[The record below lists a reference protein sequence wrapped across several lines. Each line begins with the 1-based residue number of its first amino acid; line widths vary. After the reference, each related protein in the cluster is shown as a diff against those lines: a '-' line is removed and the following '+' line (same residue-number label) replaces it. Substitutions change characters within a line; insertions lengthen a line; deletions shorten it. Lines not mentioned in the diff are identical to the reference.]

1 MIQASDLEIR
11 PDEKG
16 PKNLAILLLL
26 SSLIVAGMGWQDWQ
40 LHNDGLSDE
49 QIETFLATPNSQPG
63 EPTTV
68 EQYRDFEADVRENNG
83 YLLRG
88 VSLMLASVCLL
99 VGAPM
104 LYRLQRKGAQLCTA
118 GALIGLFGGV
128 VGSMTIN
135 SAAQTYLGDAMKLTY
150 EIWVYLCG
158 TMMSLC
164 LAVAA
169 LPLLNARARLALHPK
184 VSIVHEEE

>member
-1 MIQASDLEIR
+1 MSPTDLEVR

-16 PKNLAILLLL
+16 PKNLAVILLL
-26 SSLIVAGMGWQDWQ
+26 SSIIVAGMGWQDWQ
-40 LHNDGLSDE
+40 LHNDGLTDE

-68 EQYRDFEADVRENNG
+68 DQYRDFETDVRDNNG
-83 YLLRG
+83 YLVRG
-88 VSLMLASVCLL
+88 VSLLISSLCLL

-104 LYRLQRKGAQLCTA
+104 LYRLQRNGARLCSA
-118 GALIGLFGGV
+118 GALIGLVGGLI
-128 VGSMTIN
+128 GSMTIN
-135 SAAQTYLGDAMKLTY
+135 DAAQTHLGDAMKLTY

-158 TMMSLC
+158 TTMGLC

-169 LPLLNARARLALHPK
+169 LPLLNVRARLALHPR
-184 VSIVHEEE
+184 VELHHEDE